1 MWAYEPCR
9 SRSGEVNDFGELG
22 DSHSGCRK
30 SVKPAKDRMGVRGF
44 AFFVV
49 HVRVAYP
56 VRNDLVL
63 TAIFA
68 LWPVNQIHAA
78 ERRFDFSFFRVLF
91 VGHDVSVA
99 DTFSRRLDGESRVP
113 AISILN

>member
-1 MWAYEPCR
+1 M
-9 SRSGEVNDFGELG
+9 FGSLTQ
-22 DSHSGCRK
+22 
-30 SVKPAKDRMGVRGF
+30 
-44 AFFVV
+44 FVMISSL
-49 HVRVAYP
+49 P
-56 VRNDLVL
+56 
-63 TAIFA
+63 AIFA

-113 AISILN
+113 AISILNRVKWQWVILIFLLLDLVVRDLDIFQPKSLGQIRWNVTSDLQL